1 MSYVILS
8 VDELPKPVIPLKPIG
23 SDDSD
28 KGDKTSDNQNENVA
42 KEEDDQEKNYALQ
55 IQQLREE
62 RPSQS
67 INPPFYPK
75 ILDLRAAG
83 VELSDE
89 DMFDS
94 DDEAPQAGPMVEDD
108 PEGVDFIDSDDES
121 NMLAK
126 QMQFTPADST
136 IAFEL

>member
-62 RPSQS
+62 RPSQR
-67 INPPFYPK
+67 YK
-75 ILDLRAAG
+75 YARG
-83 VELSDE
+83 
-89 DMFDS
+89 
-94 DDEAPQAGPMVEDD
+94 G
-108 PEGVDFIDSDDES
+108 
-121 NMLAK
+121 
-126 QMQFTPADST
+126 
-136 IAFEL
+136 